1 MLLTSDAR
9 KAVEVIRGL
18 GGRPL
23 LVGGCIR
30 DHFLGI
36 ESKDIDIE
44 VHGPVEPKKLQ
55 WELAQVGRVDVVG
68 MSFGVLKFGRD
79 VDISF
84 PRRDSKTGDG
94 HNGFTIQVDSTMTV
108 EEALGRRDFTINS
121 VAMDASTGVIIDPF
135 GGLDDLRDRVLRHT
149 SEAFSDDPLRVLRA
163 VQFSSRLGMS
173 IADETLTLCRE
184 LAPRLSELSKER
196 IWVEWEKILTKGV
209 SMDRVGD
216 AVDQIGLLGMFPGWD
231 REHTWFVDEM
241 LKNIPDIKGERR
253 AQMILG
259 QQFLGRGELLEEF
272 LVAIDAPI
280 WLRKGSRKLVSHPKV
295 GWPEGTGHF
304 VRAAAR
310 LLAPVSLRDW
320 LTVRG
325 TMSPHRTWVT
335 AEALGVLDAPK
346 TPLLTGDHL
355 KALGL
360 TPGPVFGEILR
371 AAVDAQD
378 RRGWETVEEAL
389 AWFDKRANHWA
400 GFA

>member
-1 MLLTSDAR
+1 MLLTRDAR
-9 KAVEVIRGL
+9 KAVEVIKSL

-36 ESKDIDIE
+36 VSKDIDIE
-44 VHGPVEPKKLQ
+44 VHGPVTPEQVQTALS
-55 WELAQVGRVDVVG
+55 AVGRVDSVG
-68 MSFGVLKFGRD
+68 VAFGVIKFGRD

-94 HNGFTIQVDSTMTV
+94 HTGFTIQVDSTMTV
-108 EEALGRRDFTINS
+108 EEALSRRDFTINS
-121 VAMDASTGVIIDPF
+121 IAMDASTGVIIDPF

-259 QQFLGRGELLEEF
+259 QQFLGRGDLLEEF